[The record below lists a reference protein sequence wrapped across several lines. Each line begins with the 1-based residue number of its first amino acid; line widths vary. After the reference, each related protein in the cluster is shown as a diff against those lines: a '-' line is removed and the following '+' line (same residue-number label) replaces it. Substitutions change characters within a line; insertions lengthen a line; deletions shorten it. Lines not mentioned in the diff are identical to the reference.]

1 MSEPNKYAPLSPRKI
16 FAFGKLNKRKDNKI
30 IIWETNKNENSKFE
44 LPKLTYVNI
53 ILIIIKWI
61 VRSPLNPSTKFAP
74 LIINKKQTR
83 TKIDE
88 NKLFVNK
95 NFK

>member
-1 MSEPNKYAPLSPRKI
+1 MNC
-16 FAFGKLNKRKDNKI
+16 NN
-30 IIWETNKNENSKFE
+30 
-44 LPKLTYVNI
+44 
-53 ILIIIKWI
+53 
-61 VRSPLNPSTKFAP
+61 PLNPSTKFAP

-95 NFK
+95 NFKKEISILLILIGNK